1 MLLFAVTTSPAVEKT
16 LSADTLV
23 PGMHKYLFANLER
36 RGNVPLWRCH
46 QSKGSSER
54 GTDGDLQYKS
64 ISSSAQASTVLL
76 CTAGSL
82 TSLKAGP
89 SKLTSSDEA
98 LLLGGEGPAESDTSS
113 TDSNTSLVLELPV
126 PPGTSSASV
135 LRLLSYCV

>member
-1 MLLFAVTTSPAVEKT
+1 MITSPAVEKT

-54 GTDGDLQYKS
+54 GTAGDLQYKS
-64 ISSSAQASTVLL
+64 ISSSALASAVLL

-82 TSLKAGP
+82 VSLMKAGP
-89 SKLTSSDEA
+89 SKLKSSDEA
-98 LLLGGEGPAESDTSS
+98 LFLGAERR
-113 TDSNTSLVLELPV
+113 
-126 PPGTSSASV
+126 G
-135 LRLLSYCV
+135 LLSLTHCHPRTATLPWFLNFLFCQALDLLLFSVFSHTV